1 MNKVSQQKS
10 DATIS
15 LKTFYTDI
23 STGVWSWR
31 NTNSYS
37 PYNSDFQ
44 ALTGP
49 CAPNELGK
57 RIQTLHETICAFKGD
72 DSLVQDPDD
81 PTKKI
86 EVEEYLARKRKK
98 ETSKGDSCVKLF
110 SEDEPFDIEKVM
122 KPPQEHIDAVK
133 EKVLN
138 DAYDWALK
146 EIQEED
152 QEDMTI
158 EENWVLIDIK

>member
-1 MNKVSQQKS
+1 
-10 DATIS
+10 
-15 LKTFYTDI
+15 
-23 STGVWSWR
+23 
-31 NTNSYS
+31 
-37 PYNSDFQ
+37 
-44 ALTGP
+44 
-49 CAPNELGK
+49 
-57 RIQTLHETICAFKGD
+57 
-72 DSLVQDPDD
+72 
-81 PTKKI
+81 
-86 EVEEYLARKRKK
+86 
-98 ETSKGDSCVKLF
+98 
-110 SEDEPFDIEKVM
+110 M